1 MFTAILLGA
10 PTWVWPLLAALIAL
24 GVSQAF
30 PRTMTL
36 RRATIVPVALIVFS
50 LSGVATTFR
59 GQGIAIV
66 AWALS
71 VAVAAWLAAAAG
83 AWRGIAWLPQQQRLL
98 VPGSWW
104 PMALILSLFITKFAV
119 GITLAMQ
126 PSLARDALFALAV
139 GALYGSFSGLF
150 LSRGLAM
157 WRVAHASL
165 TRLAQQ
171 SA

>member
-1 MFTAILLGA
+1 
-10 PTWVWPLLAALIAL
+10 
-24 GVSQAF
+24 
-30 PRTMTL
+30 L

-126 PSLARDALFALAV
+126 PSLARDALFA
-139 GALYGSFSGLF
+139 
-150 LSRGLAM
+150 
-157 WRVAHASL
+157 
-165 TRLAQQ
+165 
-171 SA
+171 